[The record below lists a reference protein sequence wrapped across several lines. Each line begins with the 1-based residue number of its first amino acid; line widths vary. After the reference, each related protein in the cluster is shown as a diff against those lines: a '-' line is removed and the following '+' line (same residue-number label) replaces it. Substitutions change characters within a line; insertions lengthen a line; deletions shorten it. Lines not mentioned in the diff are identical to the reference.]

1 MENIVKIINKLDTTY
16 TGNGVGE
23 KAIQMSEEMLGLKF
37 SDEYRE
43 YLLNF
48 GVACVSGH
56 ELTGIC
62 SFPVLDVVDVT
73 LEERKVNSDVPHD
86 LYVVEQND
94 DDAIIM
100 WQNQKGEIYISENY
114 EKPEKIYNSLGE
126 YITKVKIMM
135 IQE

>member
-1 MENIVKIINKLDTTY
+1 MDKIVKIINELNPTY

-48 GVACVSGH
+48 GIACVSGH

-73 LEERKVNSDVPHD
+73 KEERELNSNIPHD
-86 LYVVEQND
+86 FYVVEQND

-100 WQNQKGEIYISENY
+100 WQNQKGEIYISECY
-114 EKPEKIYNSLGE
+114 EEPHKIYDSLGE
-126 YITKVKIMM
+126 YITKIKILTV
-135 IQE
+135 QE